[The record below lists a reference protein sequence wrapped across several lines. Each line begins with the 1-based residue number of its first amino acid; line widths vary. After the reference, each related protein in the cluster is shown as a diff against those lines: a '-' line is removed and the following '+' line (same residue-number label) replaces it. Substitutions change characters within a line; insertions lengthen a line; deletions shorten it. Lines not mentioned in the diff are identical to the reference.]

1 MVGRADDDRVNVFI
15 FKHFAVIFVQLRAL
29 ALGFFDVG
37 GALIQYT
44 LVNVAEGNAF
54 YIAELKVRS

>member
-1 MVGRADDDRVNVFI
+1 MVGRTDDDRVNVFI
-15 FKHFAVIFVQLRAL
+15 LKHFAVVFVQLRAF
-29 ALGFFDVG
+29 ALGFFHVG